1 MVEIIFNDNF
11 KKDYIKIKDELLKEK
26 IIKQIQKIKENPEI
40 GKPMRYS
47 KKGTRELYIS
57 PYRISYYI
65 KDNIIYIS
73 AFALCFR
80 RVFKS
85 FC

>member
-47 KKGTRELYIS
+47 KKGTRELYIQ

-73 AFALCFR
+73 AFYH
-80 RVFKS
+80 KDKQ
-85 FC
+85 